1 MIICKKKIIQ
11 QSTSILKQLDQTH
24 IWLWLIFQFIV
35 RTSDSTTP
43 LSHVLPALLQMW
55 TVLSFGENASSTKSK
70 KKYQYFSFREGVIN
84 PSTIHIGNFHRY

>member
-11 QSTSILKQLDQTH
+11 QSTSILKQLDH
-24 IWLWLIFQFIV
+24 NFLFIV